1 MFEWDEQVGIFSGD
15 GDDVR
20 HFGGPL
26 LSPPGKA
33 DSGMWLGQDGTFRA
47 VTWRSMNRWC
57 QRKARYEMVD
67 RVLPELNALRSGVY
81 GATPARDQIRRS
93 GPPTLD
99 ACVTDALRRCRQ
111 TSCLRA
117 TWPTSP
123 PTTSSCSSQVQA
135 ASSPWRTAVASLSSR
150 TCAGRR
156 SKSQTRSGSRR
167 SKNSSGKNPTLF
179 RPPHF

>member
-20 HFGGPL
+20 HFEAPL

-81 GATPARDQIRRS
+81 GANPRAFNAKIHGKRYKHQAVRRAS
-93 GPPTLD
+93 LGRHKPGAQRGPTLG
-99 ACVTDALRRCRQ
+99 
-111 TSCLRA
+111 
-117 TWPTSP
+117 
-123 PTTSSCSSQVQA
+123 A
-135 ASSPWRTAVASLSSR
+135 AA
-150 TCAGRR
+150 
-156 SKSQTRSGSRR
+156 
-167 SKNSSGKNPTLF
+167 
-179 RPPHF
+179 

>member
-20 HFGGPL
+20 HLGGPL

-33 DSGMWLGQDGTFRA
+33 DSGVWLGQDGTFRA

-81 GATPARDQIRRS
+81 GATPR
-93 GPPTLD
+93 
-99 ACVTDALRRCRQ
+99 
-111 TSCLRA
+111 
-117 TWPTSP
+117 
-123 PTTSSCSSQVQA
+123 
-135 ASSPWRTAVASLSSR
+135 ASL
-150 TCAGRR
+150 GRHKPGAPR
-156 SKSQTRSGSRR
+156 GPML
-167 SKNSSGKNPTLF
+167 GAAA
-179 RPPHF
+179 

>member
-20 HFGGPL
+20 HFEGPL

-81 GATPARDQIRRS
+81 GATPAHRCTATDLAPRRPMLGS
-93 GPPTLD
+93 
-99 ACVTDALRRCRQ
+99 
-111 TSCLRA
+111 
-117 TWPTSP
+117 
-123 PTTSSCSSQVQA
+123 A
-135 ASSPWRTAVASLSSR
+135 A
-150 TCAGRR
+150 
-156 SKSQTRSGSRR
+156 
-167 SKNSSGKNPTLF
+167 
-179 RPPHF
+179 